1 MISGI
6 YKAGKLVSK
15 AVKKIVKKTKKKK
28 PSSAQKN
35 YKQQSTL
42 QRGDKIGSKSP
53 TGKMSSIGKYTPTKK
68 PKVKKVKN
76 ADGKEVGYYWHYTD
90 KGKKVLKQIGWKG
103 TKNQRKVNP
112 DGR

>member
-68 PKVKKVKN
+68 PKVKKVEK
-76 ADGKEVGYYWHYTD
+76 DLGGYWHYTA
-90 KGKKVLKQIGWKG
+90 KGKKVRRSRGP
-103 TKNQRKVNP
+103 KVP
-112 DGR
+112 GIKYD